1 MAKLNR
7 PRKKRKR
14 GDETDVNAEIRK
26 LMKLSADPNNP
37 QNNEDSEFILE
48 DYDSD
53 DYDDGNELEF
63 IDKIYYASRTHSQER
78 FKYKKCYIFPHPYFK
93 P

>member
-1 MAKLNR
+1 MKDNAAKLNK

-37 QNNEDSEFILE
+37 ENSEDCEFMLE

-53 DYDDGNELEF
+53 NYDEGKEVDF
-63 IDKIYYASRTHSQER
+63 IDKIYYASRTHSQDW
-78 FKYKKCYIFPHPYFK
+78 FQILQ
-93 P
+93 

>member
-37 QNNEDSEFILE
+37 ENVEDSEFVLE

-78 FKYKKCYIFPHPYFK
+78 FKYKKCYIFLYPYS
-93 P
+93 